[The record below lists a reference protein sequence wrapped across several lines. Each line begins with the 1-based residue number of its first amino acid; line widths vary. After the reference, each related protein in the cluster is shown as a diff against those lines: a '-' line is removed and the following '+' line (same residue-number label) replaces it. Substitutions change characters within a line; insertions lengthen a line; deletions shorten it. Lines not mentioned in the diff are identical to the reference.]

1 MHTNYP
7 LPCRVNKFSKPVE
20 YHDAF
25 FKQPSLPSLHLTAP
39 AAISMNEIW
48 FKVFASCLL
57 SEPNTI
63 NIDPCFDVNKI
74 SKPTMR

>member
-39 AAISMNEIW
+39 DAISMNEIW
-48 FKVFASCLL
+48 FEMFESCVF
-57 SEPNTI
+57 SEPKTI
-63 NIDPCFDVNKI
+63 NIDPCFVANKYQNL
-74 SKPTMR
+74 P